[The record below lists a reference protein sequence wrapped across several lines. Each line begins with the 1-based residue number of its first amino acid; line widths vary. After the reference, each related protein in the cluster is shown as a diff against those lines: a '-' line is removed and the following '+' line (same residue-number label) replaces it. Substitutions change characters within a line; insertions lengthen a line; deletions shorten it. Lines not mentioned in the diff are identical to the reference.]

1 VTIDPLTLL
10 TYVLLATAALLIA
23 TGLVWRWKSRRLD
36 PAEAERRR
44 RLHINKVG
52 RIVEARV
59 VELKDE
65 VADGQA
71 PAHLLVYKYEVRGVE
86 YQAAQD
92 IGFVCHRLDLRRV
105 ASGQAASVKYDP
117 QRPTNSIILCEDWSG
132 V

>member
-1 VTIDPLTLL
+1 MTIDSLTLL
-10 TYVLLATAALLIA
+10 TYVLIGTAVLLVA

-44 RLHINKVG
+44 RLHINRVG

-65 VADGQA
+65 VPDGQGPA
-71 PAHLLVYKYEVRGVE
+71 PLLVYKYEVRGVE

-92 IGFVCHRLDLRRV
+92 IGFVRHRLDLRRV

>member
-10 TYVLLATAALLIA
+10 TYGLLATAVVLIA

-36 PAEAERRR
+36 PVEAERRR

-59 VELKDE
+59 VELKDD
-65 VADGQA
+65 VGGAG

-92 IGFVCHRLDLRRV
+92 IGFVRHRLDLRRV
-105 ASGQAASVKYDP
+105 ASGQPASVKYDP

>member
-1 VTIDPLTLL
+1 MTIDPLTLL
-10 TYVLLATAALLIA
+10 TYGLLATAVLLIA

-44 RLHINKVG
+44 RLHINRVG

-65 VADGQA
+65 APDGQG

-92 IGFVCHRLDLRRV
+92 IGFARHRLDLRRV
-105 ASGQAASVKYDP
+105 AAGQVASVKYDP

>member
-1 VTIDPLTLL
+1 MTIDPLTLL
-10 TYVLLATAALLIA
+10 TYGLLATAVLLIA
-23 TGLVWRWKSRRLD
+23 TGLVWRWKSRRVD
-36 PAEAERRR
+36 PVEAERRR

-65 VADGQA
+65 PGAA

-92 IGFVCHRLDLRRV
+92 IGFIRHRLDLRRV

-117 QRPTNSIILCEDWSG
+117 QHPTDSIILCEDWSG

>member
-10 TYVLLATAALLIA
+10 TYGFLATAVLLIA
-23 TGLVWRWKSRRLD
+23 TGLVWRWKSRRVD
-36 PAEAERRR
+36 PVEAERRR

-65 VADGQA
+65 AAGGQG

-92 IGFVCHRLDLRRV
+92 IGFIRHRLDLRRV

-117 QRPTNSIILCEDWSG
+117 QHPTDSIILCEDWSG